1 MDVGEMLFHRMF
13 GGLRVAGTNG
23 LENGLMSHVRDSAA
37 GGGLMDSSLTCSVHV
52 NVNCKIVSSSLLPVA
67 CTSSRWNW
75 MSSFIDCVWLRVLSA
90 DIVIDE
96 FDWWYDGLVMGWDV
110 RHAKDVMPKRRR
122 SMKDSRAFGPVL
134 QRLTSEETRGVGGRY
149 VPASVRN
156 TFWGVLP
163 SRTDGPIASIS
174 SGQRITIDTIS
185 HEGLMPDQGSD
196 PVRYFGSRGIGR
208 DELLEDAIAI
218 PACKSR
224 GEHDGSHVVTGPI
237 EVKGAKPGDVL
248 MVSVDRLERRAPYGV
263 ISTRHG
269 RGVMVDSELE
279 GDYGALCKVISVD
292 GAAFGQIVPDGT
304 RFHDQA
310 LDKTDYPAF
319 PLRPFLGI
327 MGVTPDSDERKCS
340 IPPYAFG
347 GNIDVNDMTEGS
359 TLFLPVQIDGAG
371 FYIGDPHY
379 AQGDGEVALTA
390 LEAPLRATVT
400 LTVIPGKIADGLFG
414 VHDRAFAC
422 ADGKLLALGLHE
434 DLDEALR
441 QSVAYSISLLSSL
454 FHLPKKAI
462 YLYLSAAADFD
473 VSQAVDLVRGIHS
486 RIPLS
491 HFEGPAADDLIGYV
505 MQAVEQGD

>member
-1 MDVGEMLFHRMF
+1 
-13 GGLRVAGTNG
+13 
-23 LENGLMSHVRDSAA
+23 
-37 GGGLMDSSLTCSVHV
+37 
-52 NVNCKIVSSSLLPVA
+52 
-67 CTSSRWNW
+67 
-75 MSSFIDCVWLRVLSA
+75 
-90 DIVIDE
+90 
-96 FDWWYDGLVMGWDV
+96 
-110 RHAKDVMPKRRR
+110 
-122 SMKDSRAFGPVL
+122 MKDSRAFGPVL
-134 QRLTSEETRGVGGRY
+134 QRLTPEEARDMGGQY

-163 SRTDGPIASIS
+163 SRADGPIASIS

-248 MVSVDRLERRAPYGV
+248 MVSIDRLERRAPYGV

-292 GAAFGQIVPDGT
+292 GTAFGQIVPDGT
-304 RFHDQA
+304 QFHDQA
-310 LDKTDYPAF
+310 LDGTDYPAF
-319 PLRPFLGI
+319 PLHPFLGI

-400 LTVIPGKIADGLFG
+400 LTVIPGEVADGLFG
-414 VHDRAFAC
+414 VHDRPFAY
-422 ADGKLLALGLHE
+422 AGGKLLALGLHE

-491 HFEGPAADDLIGYV
+491 HFEGPAADDFIGYI
-505 MQAVEQGD
+505 MQAVKQGVKQGD